1 MEIGVQTKGI
11 YPERNAKQAL
21 QMIRNAGFTNI
32 DFNIDAFLLN
42 TDVYA
47 GRINSFF
54 DQDLEELKR
63 YFHPMKECMK
73 QYGICAS
80 QMHAPYPVMI
90 QGREEQNRFMM
101 EQVIPKSLAIA
112 SYLEIEWVVV
122 HPIKLQYNAGIQKE
136 REENMK
142 FFQTLIPLLEKYHV
156 KICLENLYESVGQR
170 IAEGVCANPADAI
183 AYIDKLNELAGKQ
196 LFGLCLDSGHLQLTH
211 QDSYRYIQLLGNRI
225 KLLHLHENDGIAD
238 QHQMPYSFGNGKRM
252 GQNWKQFIMALK
264 EIEFDGTL
272 SFETY
277 PCMNSFPDTMADKVL
292 KTIYEIGEYWKT
304 QIIGK

>member
-54 DQDLEELKR
+54 DQDIEELKR

-90 QGREEQNRFMM
+90 QVREEQNRFMM

-252 GQNWKQFIMALK
+252 GQNWQQFIMGLK

>member
-47 GRINSFF
+47 GRMNSFF
-54 DQDLEELKR
+54 DQDIEELKS
-63 YFHPMKECMK
+63 YFYPMKECMK
-73 QYGICAS
+73 QYGIYAS

-170 IAEGVCANPADAI
+170 IAEGVCANPVDAI
-183 AYIDKLNELAGKQ
+183 A
-196 LFGLCLDSGHLQLTH
+196 
-211 QDSYRYIQLLGNRI
+211 
-225 KLLHLHENDGIAD
+225 
-238 QHQMPYSFGNGKRM
+238 
-252 GQNWKQFIMALK
+252 
-264 EIEFDGTL
+264 
-272 SFETY
+272 
-277 PCMNSFPDTMADKVL
+277 
-292 KTIYEIGEYWKT
+292 
-304 QIIGK
+304 

>member
-1 MEIGVQTKGI
+1 
-11 YPERNAKQAL
+11 
-21 QMIRNAGFTNI
+21 
-32 DFNIDAFLLN
+32 
-42 TDVYA
+42 
-47 GRINSFF
+47 
-54 DQDLEELKR
+54 
-63 YFHPMKECMK
+63 
-73 QYGICAS
+73 
-80 QMHAPYPVMI
+80 
-90 QGREEQNRFMM
+90 
-101 EQVIPKSLAIA
+101 
-112 SYLEIEWVVV
+112 
-122 HPIKLQYNAGIQKE
+122 
-136 REENMK
+136 MK

>member
-54 DQDLEELKR
+54 DQDIEELKR

-183 AYIDKLNELAGKQ
+183 AYIDKLNELDTTGVEPMSHV
-196 LFGLCLDSGHLQLTH
+196 FPV
-211 QDSYRYIQLLGNRI
+211 
-225 KLLHLHENDGIAD
+225 ENVMREDVVTNGDGSEATLANA
-238 QHQMPYSFGNGKRM
+238 PER
-252 GQNWKQFIMALK
+252 K
-264 EIEFDGTL
+264 EDAFVV
-272 SFETY
+272 
-277 PCMNSFPDTMADKVL
+277 P
-292 KTIYEIGEYWKT
+292 KTVD
-304 QIIGK
+304 

>member
-156 KICLENLYESVGQR
+156 
-170 IAEGVCANPADAI
+170 
-183 AYIDKLNELAGKQ
+183 
-196 LFGLCLDSGHLQLTH
+196 
-211 QDSYRYIQLLGNRI
+211 
-225 KLLHLHENDGIAD
+225 
-238 QHQMPYSFGNGKRM
+238 
-252 GQNWKQFIMALK
+252 
-264 EIEFDGTL
+264 
-272 SFETY
+272 
-277 PCMNSFPDTMADKVL
+277 
-292 KTIYEIGEYWKT
+292 
-304 QIIGK
+304 